1 MNFLVLSE
9 SLHYSIK
16 KKKNMILARV
26 LFITDFMLF
35 LS

>member
-16 KKKNMILARV
+16 KKNMILARV
-26 LFITDFMLF
+26 LFIADFMLF